1 MSLKYSFPISRKAE
15 SIENYTI
22 FRMNANKKCKT
33 TFFRHFV
40 IADLKSLQPIL
51 WSMTFN
57 SYATLNGIARRLQY
71 KSEIL
76 VSNQLIG
83 KIKHYTQTFGTKC
96 ILFVRLY
103 SHNAG

>member
-51 WSMTFN
+51 
-57 SYATLNGIARRLQY
+57 
-71 KSEIL
+71 
-76 VSNQLIG
+76 
-83 KIKHYTQTFGTKC
+83 
-96 ILFVRLY
+96 
-103 SHNAG
+103 